1 MRNREGERTQ
11 GEEGWRRHRE
21 GEKGREERRKGDGEE
36 AYLLAGDLW
45 LWASEINL
53 VSIAKLLRPVSQY
66 KPARP
71 GTPRDPALKC

>member
-53 VSIAKLLRPVSQY
+53 VSIAKLLRQ
-66 KPARP
+66 
-71 GTPRDPALKC
+71 GLTI